1 MKHGYIGTRLRDAR
15 VARNVSV
22 QQLASELGIAIN
34 TVLDIEAGATLG
46 HPSTIIE
53 VGRESAPS
61 PNVRESE
68 REAVLYG
75 WLNSHRPNGRVFLR
89 EAFVLVY

>member
-53 VGRESAPS
+53 VGRVLGLSLTDLFGPAEDSNIIPFPKA
-61 PNVRESE
+61 E
-68 REAVLYG
+68 RDK
-75 WLNSHRPNGRVFLR
+75 
-89 EAFVLVY
+89 